1 MLMTGDQLL
10 GTYMAPQIPRK
21 PAKEEIIVQELGS
34 SATSEGSRK
43 RRKSIHI
50 TPSKVNGNVSSKTD
64 VEVNGTMDGSPRG
77 RKVNGTTNGIGSRGK

>member
-1 MLMTGDQLL
+1 
-10 GTYMAPQIPRK
+10 MAPPMPKK

-50 TPSKVNGNVSSKTD
+50 TPSKVNGNVPSKTD
-64 VEVNGTMDGSPRG
+64 VEVNGTMNDGPKG